1 MHLVNQIVCT
11 MYFALCMTF
20 CIFNALVC
28 TTGISAPR
36 PRVRRFA
43 GLRATSE
50 ATTIGGMA
58 YEVLGVNTKS
68 VSGSC
73 GVPEYIHSLK

>member
-1 MHLVNQIVCT
+1 
-11 MYFALCMTF
+11 MTY

-36 PRVRRFA
+36 PRVGRFA